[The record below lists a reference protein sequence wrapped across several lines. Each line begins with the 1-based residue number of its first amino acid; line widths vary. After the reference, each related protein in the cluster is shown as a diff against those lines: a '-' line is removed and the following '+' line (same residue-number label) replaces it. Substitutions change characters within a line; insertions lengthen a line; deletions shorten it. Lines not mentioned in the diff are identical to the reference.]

1 VIEKADSQGRRVTIT
16 EPEIGTVLGVEEL
29 EAIRAALCNRKQSLS
44 WGEEVAAFEQ
54 DFAAYCGVQYAFAV
68 SSCTAALDLCAEALR
83 LGPGDEVI
91 ATPQTFWSTI
101 RALVARGVKIRFAD
115 IEPDTLNLDWRTVE
129 ILVTERT
136 KAIYVVHYGGNPAD
150 LDSLRAIARHFRIA
164 LVEDCAHAPGARFRG
179 TPIGSGEL
187 CCFSFQSYK
196 NITTL
201 GEGGMVTTGN
211 PELANRLHILRSV
224 GVLGEYRRRTESSM
238 GPYQK
243 PDFDLMDHS
252 FGSWDFDLTDGVE
265 VGSNRRMAAIPA
277 AVGRVQLR
285 KLDAL
290 NSARRRVAERYDA
303 LVSRIA
309 GLDRTR
315 VREGDTS
322 AWHLYTCFLAPEA
335 GVNRNELL
343 RFMQEE
349 RGIRMVLRYWPL
361 HLQSVL
367 RSAGHTLG
375 ECPVCERVWFERQIN
390 LPMGPELDEGTIA
403 TVVGAL
409 AEGMKRCR

>member
-1 VIEKADSQGRRVTIT
+1 MIKKADSQSRRITIA
-16 EPEIGTVLGVEEL
+16 EPEIGTVFGDEEL
-29 EAIRAALCNRKQSLS
+29 EAIRAALSNRKQTLS
-44 WGEEVAAFEQ
+44 WGEEVTAFER
-54 DFAAYCGVQYAFAV
+54 DFAAYCGVQHAIAV

-91 ATPQTFWSTI
+91 STPQTFWSTI

-115 IEPDTLNLDWRTVE
+115 IEPDTLNMDWRTVE
-129 ILVTERT
+129 RLVTKQT

-179 TPIGSGEL
+179 ARIGAGEL

-201 GEGGMVTTGN
+201 GEGGMVTTDN
-211 PELANRLHILRSV
+211 PELADRLRILHSV
-224 GVLGEYRRRTESSM
+224 GVVGEYRRRAESSM
-238 GPYQK
+238 GPYRK

-252 FGSWDFDLTDGVE
+252 FGSWDFDLGDSVE

-285 KLDAL
+285 KLDTL

-309 GLDRTR
+309 GLERTR

-343 RFMQEE
+343 RFMQQE

-367 RSAGHTLG
+367 RAAGHALG
-375 ECPVCERVWFERQIN
+375 ECPVCERVWFELQIN
-390 LPMGPELDEGTIA
+390 LPIGPAFDEKAIA
-403 TVVGAL
+403 AVVGAL
-409 AEGMKRCR
+409 AEGMERCR